1 MLIQTTV
8 HSYWKPMV
16 QGARRASTC
25 NNYLSIKLKSK
36 GSITVLRTDMTI
48 TAISIEPRGSRRR
61 GPFAVHAAAA
71 AFPAKAQWTEPHFR
85 VHVQT
90 FPPCS
95 CSCLGYLLFCIL
107 GFWKLL
113 LWNRETAETAIWN
126 HGNSRNR
133 FFPRLLHLEIYL
145 VSVFM
150 TINSCGTLN
159 VPYLGVP

>member
-16 QGARRASTC
+16 QGARRASMC

-48 TAISIEPRGSRRR
+48 TTISIEPRGRRS
-61 GPFAVHAAAA
+61 
-71 AFPAKAQWTEPHFR
+71 EPHFR